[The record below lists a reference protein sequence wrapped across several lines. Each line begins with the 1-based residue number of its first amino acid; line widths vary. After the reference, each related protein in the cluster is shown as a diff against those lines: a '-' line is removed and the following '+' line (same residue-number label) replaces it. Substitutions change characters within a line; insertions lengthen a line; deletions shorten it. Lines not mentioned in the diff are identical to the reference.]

1 MVFVFSDDSIDD
13 ITDGHS
19 GEDEA
24 MHDEEEEEVLG
35 DGYQGDDDLQGDGDH
50 EEPGGDT
57 ALDLDDDDD
66 DDREQITVEING
78 EEFVV
83 NKMEESLL

>member
-1 MVFVFSDDSIDD
+1 
-13 ITDGHS
+13 
-19 GEDEA
+19 
-24 MHDEEEEEVLG
+24 MHDEEEEVLG
-35 DGYQGDDDLQGDGDH
+35 DGYDGDDDLHGDGDP
-50 EEPGGDT
+50 EAGET
-57 ALDLDDDDD
+57 ALDDDD

>member
-1 MVFVFSDDSIDD
+1 
-13 ITDGHS
+13 
-19 GEDEA
+19 
-24 MHDEEEEEVLG
+24 MHDEEEEVLG
-35 DGYQGDDDLQGDGDH
+35 DGYDGDEDLH
-50 EEPGGDT
+50 DDRDLEAGET
-57 ALDLDDDDD
+57 APDDDD

>member
-1 MVFVFSDDSIDD
+1 
-13 ITDGHS
+13 
-19 GEDEA
+19 
-24 MHDEEEEEVLG
+24 MHEEEEEVLG
-35 DGYQGDDDLQGDGDH
+35 DGYDGDEDLQGDGDQD
-50 EEPGGDT
+50 PGDT
-57 ALDLDDDDD
+57 ALDDDDD

>member
-1 MVFVFSDDSIDD
+1 
-13 ITDGHS
+13 
-19 GEDEA
+19 

-35 DGYQGDDDLQGDGDH
+35 DGFQGDDDLQGDGDH